1 MTARTEAIEP
11 TIITPS
17 GIDPE
22 DLDQDA
28 LRAVQRLQ
36 ERGFEAYLVGGCI
49 RDLLAGSPP
58 KDFDIATSASPQ
70 NVRRCFPRNCRIIGR
85 RFKLAHLHFNGNQ
98 KILEVSTFRRQPETE
113 DPEDGDLLI
122 TQDNEFGTAE
132 EDALRRDFTVNALF
146 LDPIQDRIID
156 YVDGLSD
163 IHEKTIRCIGD
174 PLVRFR
180 EDPVRILRAAK
191 FCGRL
196 GFHVE
201 PASHAAMLE
210 VAPDLTRSAAPRLLE
225 EILRLLRGGHAL
237 DSFQL
242 LRDIGAIGVIMPI
255 IGKYLAEAEPEER
268 VVFWHML
275 EALDSIHGNL
285 RWGKPAPGIPANGL
299 LLGALYARPVLME
312 AARSE
317 GRSPTSI
324 AEELIQPFAEELR
337 LPRRDTGCVKRIC
350 GVQGRFTTKGKR
362 RFKVSSFLQDPY
374 FAEALDLFE
383 LSCAATG
390 KNRADL
396 EYWRELAKETGTEG
410 PEPEEVAAPS
420 QNGSQGSGRRRGG
433 RGRAKD
439 SDRSSAREEG
449 GSSRQPGRKSSS
461 RKAAG
466 RKEPSRKPAPR
477 KDSGKKTSSR
487 RTTAKKTRQ
496 TSSRAKEKIETIEP
510 EAVDLSAFDVELD
523 PKRVPTFGSIVE
535 GHSKKKKARNVPS
548 PESDSYKPPPP
559 PGSDG
564 DSSPPPPPPAGNDT
578 FGDW

>member
-1 MTARTEAIEP
+1 LTARTDAIEP

-36 ERGFEAYLVGGCI
+36 ERGYEAYLVGGCI

-98 KILEVSTFRRQPETE
+98 KILEVSTFRRQPEMD

-146 LDPIQDRIID
+146 LDPIKDRIID

-163 IHEKTIRCIGD
+163 IQHKVIRCIGD

-196 GFHVE
+196 GFH
-201 PASHAAMLE
+201 ADADTHAAMLE
-210 VAPDLTRSAAPRLLE
+210 VAPDLTRSAPPRLLE

-242 LRDIGAIGVIMPI
+242 LRDIGAIGVVLPV
-255 IGKYLAEAEPEER
+255 IGKYLAAADTEER

-275 EALDSIHGNL
+275 EALDTIHGNL
-285 RWGKPAPGIPANGL
+285 PWGRPAPGTPANGL
-299 LLGALYARPVLME
+299 LLGALYARPVQAE

-317 GRSPTSI
+317 GRSATSI

-350 GVQGRFTTKGKR
+350 GVQGRFTTRGKR
-362 RFKVSSFLQDPY
+362 RFKVSSFLRDPY

-383 LSCAATG
+383 LTCAATG
-390 KNRADL
+390 KNREDL
-396 EYWRELAKETGTEG
+396 SYWRDLASQSIQEDE
-410 PEPEEVAAPS
+410 EPAAAES
-420 QNGSQGSGRRRGG
+420 TSRNGRQDSSRRGSGR
-433 RGRAKD
+433 K
-439 SDRSSAREEG
+439 RSSRKKT
-449 GSSRQPGRKSSS
+449 GSSRAGTEAAASSAAEES
-461 RKAAG
+461 PRRSSKRGGSKKAAG
-466 RKEPSRKPAPR
+466 KKAAGKKASSKKSRK
-477 KDSGKKTSSR
+477 KTG
-487 RTTAKKTRQ
+487 
-496 TSSRAKEKIETIEP
+496 RASQKIETIEP

-523 PKRVPTFGSIVE
+523 PKRVPTFGTIVE
-535 GHSKKKKARNVPS
+535 GHSKKKKARKVPD
-548 PESDSYKPPPP
+548 PDSDSYKPPPP
-559 PGSDG
+559 PGTDD
-564 DSSPPPPPPAGNDT
+564 DSSPPPPPPAGNDV